1 MQKAKMT
8 NERFLEL
15 SADMAEHLV
24 DVEMNYYNVIEVK
37 EDGTEGYT
45 EEAQANFNATL
56 EIVQHHLLNAI
67 EIVSE

>member
-24 DVEMNYYNVIEVK
+24 DEEMNYYNVIEVK

-56 EIVQHHLLNAI
+56 DIIQHHLLNAI

>member
-1 MQKAKMT
+1 MEKLKMT

-24 DVEMNYYNVIEVK
+24 DVEMNYDNVIEVK

-56 EIVQHHLLNAI
+56 DIIQHHLLKAI